1 MRQTN
6 KDKKV
11 ILSIDNL
18 KKYFINNGIINKAV
32 DGVSFDVHEGEIV
45 GLIGESGSGKTTV
58 GRTLLRLYDEY
69 NGFVIL
75 DDKIISGKSISYTL
89 KKYLRKNVQMIFQ
102 DPHASLNSQQNVYN
116 ILKEPLLVNG
126 IMKNK
131 IKDIFCD
138 WLEVKKT
145 FKYTFQIQAMKLEL
159 ENLKEINNL
168 ARPFFSFWV
177 KKFENFKFDKE
188 LSIEDNFSSFY
199 AYLEEK
205 QKMESLIINN
215 MYSNASTLINYY
227 YEMQSKYRNQ
237 ELTVEETNFNKAIRR
252 FEEVKIL
259 SKISKNQFK
268 LKKELAKL
276 QTKRKALIANYHS
289 QIKESQNV
297 FSNYCIENKNEKSLT
312 NITKLMSTN
321 LEFYSYNLKNEYLF
335 QKRVAV
341 LKSLKS
347 TLKHLE
353 FEDIKDLVKKL
364 EAYVKNFYEK
374 ELSAIQ
380 FSKTIKQEIKDTI
393 NTKFNFDFSKY
404 QTISL
409 KNAKQFEDK
418 LKKLDEEISNLKN
431 ELQIKE
437 APEVSFDELQK
448 AKEDLNKSKEKYLLG
463 RANFLVDYKQKIN
476 DLYEQIK
483 KEKDEYLFL
492 VSSQTMCDEAY
503 KKFKN
508 EFFLHLRNSFDEKIT
523 ALQKTKEDLLAKLM
537 DESADKEKLKKGI
550 KQITLKTKQLE
561 KDHDVAF
568 KMYNSDIT
576 LKEDTLKS
584 FKIER
589 DYLNKDIKNIYVL
602 LGIDYKWVELNIRN
616 NILNENQTKDGK
628 QFHTKWTKR
637 FNFFDY
643 KISLPIAKY
652 LISELLY
659 KMTIYRSLED
669 VGLLKQFAYRYP
681 HEFSGG
687 QLQRIV
693 IARALIT
700 EPKVIVADEPIASLD
715 ISIQAQVVNLLK
727 DLCIQKNIGLI
738 FIAHDLSMIE
748 YVADNVQIMHLGKIV
763 ESGQTEAIYNNPL
776 HPYTISLFKAIPK
789 ISNAN
794 EKFHKVSFELDY
806 IQEQQFPNIPEVY
819 KAEDNHYIYG
829 TKDQIK
835 KWTSVLSNKKED

>member
-18 KKYFINNGIINKAV
+18 KKYFVNNGIINKAV

-58 GRTLLRLYDEY
+58 GRTILRLYDEY

-75 DDKIISGKSISYTL
+75 DDKIISGKSISYPL

-102 DPHASLNSQQNVYN
+102 DPHASLNSQQNIYN

-138 WLEVKKT
+138 WLDIKKT

-159 ENLKEINNL
+159 ENYKEINNL
-168 ARPFFSFWV
+168 ARPFFSSWF
-177 KKFENFKFDKE
+177 KKFDTFSFDKE

-215 MYSNASTLINYY
+215 MYSNASSLINFY

-237 ELTVEETNFNKAIRR
+237 ELTVEETNFNKAIKK
-252 FEEVKIL
+252 FEEVKVL
-259 SKISKNQFK
+259 SKISKRQLK
-268 LKKELAKL
+268 IKKELAKL
-276 QTKRKALIANYHS
+276 LAKRKELISNYHS
-289 QIKESQNV
+289 QIKESQNI
-297 FSNYCIENKNEKSLT
+297 FSNYCIENKNEKNLT
-312 NITKLMSTN
+312 NITKLMSTD

-335 QKRVAV
+335 KKRISI
-341 LKSLKS
+341 LKRLKN

-364 EAYVKNFYEK
+364 EAYVKDFYEK
-374 ELSAIQ
+374 QLSEIK
-380 FSKTIKQEIKDTI
+380 FSKTIKQEIIDTLDK
-393 NTKFNFDFSKY
+393 KFDFDFSRY
-404 QTISL
+404 QSISQ
-409 KNAKQFEDK
+409 KNNKQFHEK
-418 LKKLDEEISNLKN
+418 LEKLGLEIEQLRA
-431 ELQIKE
+431 ELQNKE
-437 APEVSFDELQK
+437 EPEVSKEELQK
-448 AKEDLNKSKEKYLLG
+448 AKDDLQKAKEQYLVG
-463 RANFLVDYKQKIN
+463 RQNFLVDYKQTII
-476 DLYEQIK
+476 DLYSQIK

-492 VSSQTMCDEAY
+492 VSSQTKCDDAY
-503 KKFKN
+503 KKYKN
-508 EFFLHLRNSFDEKIT
+508 EFFFHLKDSFAKKI
-523 ALQKTKEDLLAKLM
+523 AGLQKTKDDLLTKIS
-537 DESADKEKLKKGI
+537 DQSQDQQKIKKGI
-550 KQITLKTKQLE
+550 KQISLKIKQIE
-561 KDHDVAF
+561 KELDVAI
-568 KMYNSDIT
+568 KMYNSDIN

-589 DYLNKDIKNIYVL
+589 DYLNKDIRNIYVL
-602 LGIDYKWVELNIRN
+602 LGIDYKWVELNIKN
-616 NILNENQTKDGK
+616 DVLEETKDK
-628 QFHTKWTKR
+628 NSKEKHSKWAKG

-727 DLCIQKNIGLI
+727 DLCIKKNIGLI

-806 IQEQQFPNIPEVY
+806 IQEQQFPNIPQVY
-819 KAEDNHYIYG
+819 KVEENHYIYG
-829 TKDQIK
+829 TKTQIK
-835 KWTSVLSNKKED
+835 KWTSTDSNN